1 MDPPPE
7 PAPAAIPEPRQRWR
21 LTLAR
26 GPDAARLAGRELNEA
41 WEAALAA
48 AGLPLARAGAGS
60 KPKSPVA
67 FAAPLPVGMAAEA
80 ELMDVV
86 LVERWPAW
94 RAREAVVGAM
104 LPGWSLTD
112 LVDVWLGAPALAAA
126 VCAADYRIVLGGG
139 VDAPALAGAAARVV
153 AARSLF
159 RTRDKGGSSIRYDLR
174 PLLESIEVVDGGP
187 AVVLRVR
194 TRFDPQLGNGRP
206 EEVVAALADELS
218 HDLVIEEIVRERV
231 ILSGEGDTPHD

>member
-1 MDPPPE
+1 MAGE
-7 PAPAAIPEPRQRWR
+7 WTRPRSRVR
-21 LTLAR
+21 R
-26 GPDAARLAGRELNEA
+26 H
-41 WEAALAA
+41 
-48 AGLPLARAGAGS
+48 GS
-60 KPKSPVA
+60 S
-67 FAAPLPVGMAAEA
+67 
-80 ELMDVV
+80 
-86 LVERWPAW
+86 
-94 RAREAVVGAM
+94 
-104 LPGWSLTD
+104 
-112 LVDVWLGAPALAAA
+112 
-126 VCAADYRIVLGGG
+126 
-139 VDAPALAGAAARVV
+139 